1 MAEVKRGFYP
11 LALFKQGK
19 LIIFGVLL
27 AIICFAVG
35 FFSGGRQEKAPVL
48 SSITVEN
55 QLQQIS
61 QLATVRYSYTNMGQF
76 ENSNEFYGIKLP
88 FTTKSF
94 IVAYDGTIIA
104 GVDLTQAKVSVTDQ
118 KVTISLPAPQILSHE
133 VDPNSLEVFDE
144 TRSIFNPITIQDRH
158 RRTHHPSAPGGAGP
172 GDRRGRS
179 RVTLSELEKMTRP
192 APSEKERRKGRVF
205 LIFQPFLRLCV
216 P

>member
-144 TRSIFNPITIQDRH
+144 TTSIFNPITIEDYTGFQADQQGVMEEKAIQSGLL
-158 RRTHHPSAPGGAGP
+158 TQAKNQAETAIGGLITPMLQEGQA
-172 GDRRGRS
+172 
-179 RVTLSELEKMTRP
+179 LEIAVADP
-192 APSEKERRKGRVF
+192 E
-205 LIFQPFLRLCV
+205 
-216 P
+216 

>member
-1 MAEVKRGFYP
+1 MSQVKRGISP
-11 LALFKQGK
+11 LSLFKQGK

-104 GVDLTQAKVSVTDQ
+104 GVDLTQAKVAITDQ

-144 TRSIFNPITIQDRH
+144 TTSIFNPITIEDYSGFQADQQGVMEEKALQAGLLTQAQDQAEAAVTGLLTPLLDEGQALEV
-158 RRTHHPSAPGGAGP
+158 RTTEAE
-172 GDRRGRS
+172 
-179 RVTLSELEKMTRP
+179 T
-192 APSEKERRKGRVF
+192 
-205 LIFQPFLRLCV
+205 
-216 P
+216 

>member
-1 MAEVKRGFYP
+1 MSQVKRGVSP
-11 LALFKQGK
+11 LSLFKQGK

-27 AIICFAVG
+27 AIVCFAVG
-35 FFSGGRQEKAPVL
+35 FFSGGREEKPPVL

-94 IVAYDGTIIA
+94 IVAYDGTITA
-104 GVDLTQAKVSVTDQ
+104 GVDLTKAKVTVTDQ
-118 KVTISLPAPQILSHE
+118 KVTIALPAPQILSHE

-144 TRSIFNPITIQDRH
+144 TTSIFNPITIEDYTGFQADQQGVMEEK
-158 RRTHHPSAPGGAGP
+158 AIQGGLLTQAKDQAEAAIGGLITP
-172 GDRRGRS
+172 LLQEGQ
-179 RVTLSELEKMTRP
+179 TLEITVADGE
-192 APSEKERRKGRVF
+192 
-205 LIFQPFLRLCV
+205 
-216 P
+216 

>member
-1 MAEVKRGFYP
+1 MSQVKRGISP
-11 LALFKQGK
+11 LSLFKQGK

-27 AIICFAVG
+27 AIVCFAVG
-35 FFSGGRQEKAPVL
+35 FFSGGREEKPPVL

-94 IVAYDGTIIA
+94 IVAYDGTITA

-144 TRSIFNPITIQDRH
+144 TTSIFNPITIEDYTGFQADQQGVMEEK
-158 RRTHHPSAPGGAGP
+158 AIQGGLLTQAKDQAETAIGGLITP
-172 GDRRGRS
+172 LLQEGQ
-179 RVTLSELEKMTRP
+179 TLEITVADGE
-192 APSEKERRKGRVF
+192 
-205 LIFQPFLRLCV
+205 
-216 P
+216 

>member
-1 MAEVKRGFYP
+1 MSEVKRGFSP
-11 LALFKQGK
+11 LSLFKQGK
-19 LIIFGVLL
+19 LIILGVVL
-27 AIICFAVG
+27 AIVCFAVG
-35 FFSGGRQEKAPVL
+35 FFSGGRQEKTPVL

-104 GVDLTQAKVSVTDQ
+104 GVDLTQAKVTITDQ

-144 TRSIFNPITIQDRH
+144 TTSIFNPITIEDYTGFQADQQGVMEEK
-158 RRTHHPSAPGGAGP
+158 AIQGGLLTQAKDQAETAIGGLITP
-172 GDRRGRS
+172 LLQEGQA
-179 RVTLSELEKMTRP
+179 LEIIVADP
-192 APSEKERRKGRVF
+192 E
-205 LIFQPFLRLCV
+205 
-216 P
+216 

>member
-1 MAEVKRGFYP
+1 MSQVKRGISP
-11 LALFKQGK
+11 LSLFKQGK

-27 AIICFAVG
+27 AIICFAAG
-35 FFSGGRQEKAPVL
+35 FFSGGRQDQAPTL

-88 FTTKSF
+88 FTTKRF

-104 GVDLTQAKVSVTDQ
+104 GVDLTQAKVTITDQ
-118 KVTISLPAPQILSHE
+118 KATISLPAPQILSHE

-144 TRSIFNPITIQDRH
+144 TTSIFNPITIEDYTGFQADQQGVMEEKAIQSGLL
-158 RRTHHPSAPGGAGP
+158 TQAKDQAETAIGGLISPLLQEGQA
-172 GDRRGRS
+172 
-179 RVTLSELEKMTRP
+179 LEISVADP
-192 APSEKERRKGRVF
+192 E
-205 LIFQPFLRLCV
+205 
-216 P
+216 

>member
-1 MAEVKRGFYP
+1 MAEVKRGFHP
-11 LALFKQGK
+11 LALLKQGK
-19 LIIFGVLL
+19 LIVLGVVL
-27 AIICFAVG
+27 AILCFAVG
-35 FFSGGRQEKAPVL
+35 FFSGGKQEKPPVL
-48 SSITVEN
+48 SSITVQN

-144 TRSIFNPITIQDRH
+144 TTSIFNPITIEDYNGFQADQQGVMEDK
-158 RRTHHPSAPGGAGP
+158 AIQGGLLTQAKDQAQTAITGLISP
-172 GDRRGRS
+172 LLQEGQTLEVQ
-179 RVTLSELEKMTRP
+179 VTDPE
-192 APSEKERRKGRVF
+192 
-205 LIFQPFLRLCV
+205 
-216 P
+216 

>member
-1 MAEVKRGFYP
+1 MSQVKRGISP
-11 LALFKQGK
+11 LSLFKQGK

-27 AIICFAVG
+27 AIICFSVG
-35 FFSGGRQEKAPVL
+35 FFSGGRQENPPVL

-104 GVDLTQAKVSVTDQ
+104 GVDLTQAKVTITDQ

-144 TRSIFNPITIQDRH
+144 TTSIFNPITIEDYTGFQADQQGVMEEKAIQSGLL
-158 RRTHHPSAPGGAGP
+158 TQAKDQAETAIGGLITPLLQEGQALEIAVA
-172 GDRRGRS
+172 D
-179 RVTLSELEKMTRP
+179 SE
-192 APSEKERRKGRVF
+192 
-205 LIFQPFLRLCV
+205 
-216 P
+216 